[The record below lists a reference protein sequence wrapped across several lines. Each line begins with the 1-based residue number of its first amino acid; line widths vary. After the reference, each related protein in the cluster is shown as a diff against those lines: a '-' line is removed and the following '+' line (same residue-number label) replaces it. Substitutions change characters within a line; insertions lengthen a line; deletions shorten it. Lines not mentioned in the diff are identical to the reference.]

1 MLAFVPRSCMQ
12 DHLLELSTAA
22 IPRREGREGR
32 ERRERSERH
41 ERSGPSWPWRE
52 SQPQRSRRSFCWNK
66 LKKIP
71 IPPAPSSDGKRRRPQ
86 KRYRGPSP
94 KQLFKTLQVLR
105 HLSSVTSTVP
115 AERANHGWFHHSL
128 ILDYCAKP
136 RYTIP
141 CSPTPKSP
149 KPLHTPH
156 THTHTRACTQ
166 NTSFKA
172 EGKRRRKDKQEHT
185 KTKFNHNS
193 L

>member
-1 MLAFVPRSCMQ
+1 MQ

-149 KPLHTPH
+149 KPLHTH
-156 THTHTRACTQ
+156 THTPACTQ

-172 EGKRRRKDKQEHT
+172 EGKRRRQDKQEHT